1 MIGDYKL
8 SRVKNGIG
16 YFARVVVE
24 AMLSEKEFIIDAIG
38 HQVNRNECEVNA
50 ETHKDW
56 INAAIEGSND
66 TLKYIEHLDEI
77 NKYDVKLIK
86 VMGLETDTTKDAVR
100 TAASI
105 ATWRAIN
112 LNLPEPEPVFDKNWY
127 VVFPVKINTFN
138 F

>member
-1 MIGDYKL
+1 MISDYKL
-8 SRVKNGIG
+8 SSVKNGIG

-24 AMLSEKEFIIDAIG
+24 AMLFSEKELVINAIG
-38 HQVNRNECEVNA
+38 HQINRNECEVNA

-56 INAAIEGSND
+56 INAAIEGANY
-66 TLKYIEHLDEI
+66 TLKHIKQLDEI

-86 VMGLETDTTKDAVR
+86 VIGLEADTTEDAVR

-112 LNLPEPEPVFDKNWY
+112 LNCPEPEPVFDKNWY
-127 VVFPVKINTFN
+127 VVFPVRNQHL
-138 F
+138 

>member
-24 AMLSEKEFIIDAIG
+24 AMLSEKELIIDAIG
-38 HQVNRNECEVNA
+38 YHVDINECEVNA
-50 ETHKDW
+50 KTHKDW
-56 INAAIEGSND
+56 INAAIEGANC
-66 TLKYIEHLDEI
+66 TLKHIKQLDEI
-77 NKYDVKLIK
+77 KKYNVKIIK
-86 VMGLETDTTKDAVR
+86 VIGLETDTTEDTVR

-112 LNLPEPEPVFDKNWY
+112 LNSPEPEPVFDKNWY
-127 VVFPVKINTFN
+127 VVFPVKNYTFN